1 MTGRRVRELRHSP
14 RAAVSPAR
22 DGIGSSTAA
31 GRADLGRV
39 HNSCPGMR
47 RAARRSLGKL
57 GRVGNQRT
65 VVFGALQFSPIA
77 SGEITPHDGM
87 SRYSIIHDG
96 LKAYGVEVVS
106 PNRFLSVRGFATER
120 EAAAWVAERQ
130 GAEAMLAAANP
141 DAQDAA

>member
-1 MTGRRVRELRHSP
+1 
-14 RAAVSPAR
+14 
-22 DGIGSSTAA
+22 
-31 GRADLGRV
+31 
-39 HNSCPGMR
+39 MR
-47 RAARRSLGKL
+47 RAARRSLGKS

-87 SRYSIIHDG
+87 TRYTIIHDG

-120 EAAAWVAERQ
+120 EAAAWIAEQQ